1 MHFLHSLFAVL
12 VLVTTVNAETQV
24 DNTAAAPLGV
34 GSSFVYQATV
44 NLPAEGLWQ
53 PRDFEF
59 QTTFRE
65 LYLMPSGSWRARQL
79 GKRMYTVMETDAIN
93 SGNWH
98 IQDGYH
104 DCKQFALEGTK
115 VGPSSMQ
122 ELFNYQQSKKHA
134 SRWNS
139 LERNSRDLTDLFE
152 KQIEGPFIH
161 LIPRVKFEFTKQ
173 PPLPHELAQAKQGYR
188 QPVRW
193 KVPKEQRRPL
203 AFEIRPLVDDNK
215 HWMLYTDGSSERIAI
230 DNDLLKRTG
239 QTIRPLISKQ
249 ERITANE
256 RKTIPYKFVGL
267 TDSLLTETLNIEV
280 YNHVLNET
288 QNLTWRV
295 DTKTKMLGKPRDL
308 LMQARLT
315 DWTPH
320 LSQSSGTALHHWT
333 NNSIRMR
340 ESSRRGRTTSAFSI
354 LGGRAA
360 VEETLQMQA
369 LTVQDQTEQASNERN
384 LSFKINSIEGVKVES
399 HPFKKMLAG
408 QQGGQLELANY
419 APQDRFFL
427 YVGKPATVAKMLD
440 AGAPFIASVGAAF
453 TGNSLNYGLE
463 QRYLRQLGI
472 TRQQL
477 DAILKTGV
485 IREMAIFCPDLF
497 FIDGTDLTVI
507 AKVKQPALVN
517 RLLTL
522 LNPSGDLSQS
532 IMEMPGK
539 DDPAYIA
546 LRGDLLFLATSLSE
560 LKKSLELHANN
571 GANSLGESDEFRYM
585 LTKLGI
591 TQKTRGYAYF
601 SDPFVRRLVGP
612 EVKIGQ
618 LRRILA
624 KKKMES
630 LTAHAMLAKLDDPD
644 AIMDC
649 DQLKK
654 NGYLPENWTDHE
666 YHLDASGLVHSEIY
680 GTLNNMRSLT
690 DCPISKATGAEAKAY
705 AEYLQ
710 NYSRYWR
717 RFFDPIAIRLDES
730 ATQQL
735 EVSTFILPLIDN
747 SIYNTLRMA
756 LETDRTASTLA
767 VPTIEPTPVIKFSLN
782 LSDLAW
788 DGITEGFSDLFTRY
802 SGTSAAVLDDL
813 GPSLHLAV
821 FDSDP
826 IIALGSGDVFGSF
839 GSSMNGM
846 DPDAMMIP
854 IALSMFTRPC
864 SIFINT
870 RNPDRTAQL
879 LRQAATL
886 FTAPDNQFDDF
897 RAQIFQVGDQEKWV
911 WMMDIMGMVKL
922 RYGIEIVDEYV
933 VVRNIPWSTKEK
945 VTQVK
950 AADLNAVSLQVNPNA
965 CIEQLPGLFAAASD
979 ANSRVA
985 MSGLGRLLPFMVGKD
1000 IEIEEARQEH
1010 QRLFGFFPKTVL
1022 GDQLNWK
1029 YQHLSSNDYGDPK
1042 RQRQPAFDPKKPFG
1056 LMNQIDFLRLEMQ
1069 FEDDGLRSA
1078 IRWRMRQPK

>member
-369 LTVQDQTEQASNERN
+369 LTVQDQTEQSSNERN
-384 LSFKINSIEGVKVES
+384 LSFKINSIEGIKVES

>member
-12 VLVTTVNAETQV
+12 VLVTTVTAETQV

-53 PRDFEF
+53 PRDLEF
-59 QTTFRE
+59 QTNFRE
-65 LYLMPSGSWRARQL
+65 LYLIPSGSWRARQL
-79 GKRMYTVMETDAIN
+79 GKRMYTVMETDAIK

-104 DCKQFALEGTK
+104 DCKQFALEGTR
-115 VGPSSMQ
+115 VGPASMQ
-122 ELFNYQQSKKHA
+122 ELFDFQQSKKHA

-139 LERNSRDLTDLFE
+139 LERNSRDLADLFE

-230 DNDLLKRTG
+230 DKDLLKRTG

-267 TDSLLTETLNIEV
+267 ADSLLSETFNIEV
-280 YNHVLNET
+280 YNYVLNENQT
-288 QNLTWRV
+288 LTWQI
-295 DTKTKMLGKPRDL
+295 DTKTKTLDKPRDV
-308 LMQARLT
+308 LMQARLI
-315 DWTPH
+315 DWTPY

-333 NNSIRMR
+333 NNSTRMR
-340 ESSRRGRTTSAFSI
+340 ENNRRGRTTSAFSI

-360 VEETLQMQA
+360 VEETLQLQA
-369 LTVQDQTEQASNERN
+369 LRVQDQPEQASKDHNV
-384 LSFKINSIEGVKVES
+384 SVDITSIEGVKVSS
-399 HPFKKMLAG
+399 HPFKEMLAG
-408 QQGGQLELANY
+408 KSGGELELANY

-427 YVGKPATVAKMLD
+427 YVGKPATVARMLD
-440 AGAPFIASVGAAF
+440 AGAPFIASAGAAF

-463 QRYLRQLGI
+463 QRYLRQLGLS
-472 TRQQL
+472 REQL
-477 DAILKTGV
+477 DAILKAGL
-485 IREMAIFCPDLF
+485 IREMAMFCPDLF

-507 AKVKQPALVN
+507 AKVEQPELIKG
-517 RLLTL
+517 LLKL
-522 LNPSGDLSQS
+522 LNPAGDQSQS
-532 IMEMPGK
+532 IMKMGGA
-539 DDPAYIA
+539 DDPSYVA

-560 LKKSLELHANN
+560 LKRSLELHANN
-571 GANSLGESDEFRYM
+571 GQNSLGKSDEFRYM
-585 LTKLGI
+585 LTKLDI
-591 TQKTRGYAYF
+591 TEKTRGYAYF

-624 KKKMES
+624 RKKMEA
-630 LTAHAMLAKLDDPD
+630 LTAHAMLAKLDAPN

-654 NGYLPENWTDHE
+654 NGYLPENWPDQE
-666 YHLDASGLVHSEIY
+666 YHLDASGLVHSETY
-680 GTLNNMRSLT
+680 GTLTNMHSLT
-690 DCPISKATGAEAKAY
+690 ESPINKATGDEAKAY

-730 ATQQL
+730 APQQL
-735 EVSTFILPLIDN
+735 EVSTFILPLVDN

-756 LETDRTASTLA
+756 LETDRNASTLA
-767 VPTIEPTPVIKFSLN
+767 VPTIEPTPVVKFSLN
-782 LSDLAW
+782 LSDMAW
-788 DGITEGFSDLFTRY
+788 DGITEGFSELFTRY

-813 GPSLHLAV
+813 GPSIHLAV

-839 GSSMNGM
+839 GSSMIGM
-846 DPDAMMIP
+846 DPDAIMIP

-886 FTAPDNQFDDF
+886 FTAPDDRFDDF

-1000 IEIEEARQEH
+1000 IEIAEARQEH

-1042 RQRQPAFDPKKPFG
+1042 RQRQPAFDPQKPFG
-1056 LMNQIDFLRLEMQ
+1056 LMNQIDFLRLEME

>member
-1 MHFLHSLFAVL
+1 M
-12 VLVTTVNAETQV
+12 
-24 DNTAAAPLGV
+24 
-34 GSSFVYQATV
+34 

-53 PRDFEF
+53 PHDPDH
-59 QTTFRE
+59 QNAFRE
-65 LYLMPSGSWRARQL
+65 LYLVPSGSWRARQI

-93 SGNWH
+93 SGRWH
-98 IQDGYH
+98 IQRGYG
-104 DCKQFALEGTK
+104 DCREFALEGNK
-115 VGPSSMQ
+115 VGPASMQ
-122 ELFNYQQSKKHA
+122 ELVDFQQSKKHV
-134 SRWNS
+134 SQWNS
-139 LERNSRDLTDLFE
+139 LEGSSRGLTDLFE
-152 KQIEGPFIH
+152 KQIEGPFIY
-161 LIPRVKFEFTKQ
+161 LIPRVKFELVKQ
-173 PPLPHELAQAKQGYR
+173 APHPHELAQAKNGYR
-188 QPVRW
+188 PPVRW
-193 KVPKEQRRPL
+193 DVPREKRRPL

-215 HWMLYTDGSSERIAI
+215 HWMLYTDGSSERIVI
-230 DNDLLKRTG
+230 DKDLLKRTG

-249 ERITANE
+249 ERKTANE
-256 RKTIPYKFVGL
+256 RETIPYKFVGL
-267 TDSLLTETLNIEV
+267 ANSPLSKTLNIEV
-280 YNHVLNET
+280 RNHVLNKN
-288 QNLTWRV
+288 QNLTWKITAKNKKL
-295 DTKTKMLGKPRDL
+295 DKPRDVV
-308 LMQARLT
+308 MQARLT
-315 DWTPH
+315 DWTPY
-320 LSQSSGTALHHWT
+320 LSQSSGTVLHDWT

-340 ESSRRGRTTSAFSI
+340 ENNRRGRTTSAFSV

-360 VEETLQMQA
+360 VEETLQMQV
-369 LTVQDQTEQASNERN
+369 LTVQDQPEQASKDQN
-384 LSFKINSIEGVKVES
+384 LSIDINSIEGVNVES
-399 HPFKKMLAG
+399 HPFKEMLAG
-408 QQGGQLELANY
+408 KSGGQLELAKY

-427 YVGKPATVAKMLD
+427 YVGKPATVARMLD
-440 AGAPFIASVGAAF
+440 AGSPFIASVGAAI
-453 TGNSLNYGLE
+453 TGNSLNYGLQ
-463 QRYLRQLGI
+463 QRYLRQLGLS
-472 TRQQL
+472 RDQL
-477 DAILKTGV
+477 DAILKTGL
-485 IREMAIFCPDLF
+485 IREMAMFCPDLF

-507 AKVKQPALVN
+507 AKVEQPELVN
-517 RLLTL
+517 GLLRL
-522 LNPSGDLSQS
+522 LNPTGDQSQS
-532 IMEMPGK
+532 IMKMPGA
-539 DDPAYIA
+539 DDPAYVA

-571 GANSLGESDEFRYM
+571 GQNSLGESDEFRYM

-591 TQKTRGYAYF
+591 TEKTRAYAYF
-601 SDPFVRRLVGP
+601 SDPFVRRLVSP

-624 KKKMES
+624 KKEMEA
-630 LTAHAMLAKLDDPD
+630 LTARAMLAKLDDPD

-649 DQLKK
+649 EQLKK
-654 NGYLPENWTDHE
+654 NGYISESWPEQE
-666 YHLDASGLVHSEIY
+666 YHLDASGLVHSETY
-680 GTLNNMRSLT
+680 GTLKNTRSLT
-690 DCPISKATGAEAKAY
+690 ESPLNKATGTEAKAY

-730 ATQQL
+730 AAQQL

-756 LETDRTASTLA
+756 LETDRTANVLA
-767 VPTIEPTPVIKFSLN
+767 VPTIEPTPVVKFSLN
-782 LSDLAW
+782 LSDMAW
-788 DGITEGFSDLFTRY
+788 DGIAEGFSDLFTRY

-813 GPSLHLAV
+813 GPSIHLAI

-846 DPDAMMIP
+846 NSDAIMIP

-870 RNPDRTAQL
+870 RNPDRTSQL

-886 FTAPDNQFDDF
+886 FAAPANGFDDF
-897 RAQIFQVGDQEKWV
+897 RVQIFQVGDQEKWV

-922 RYGIEIVDEYV
+922 RYGIEIVGDYV

-945 VTQVK
+945 VAQVK
-950 AADLNAVSLQVNPNA
+950 AADLNAASLQVNPDA
-965 CIEQLPGLFAAASD
+965 CIEQIPGLFAAASD

-1000 IEIEEARQEH
+1000 IGVEEARQEH

-1022 GDQLNWK
+1022 GDQLKWQ
-1029 YQHLSSNDYGDPK
+1029 YQHLSSNDYGDPM
-1042 RQRQPAFDPKKPFG
+1042 RQRQPAFDAKKPFG
-1056 LMNQIDFLRLEMQ
+1056 LMNQIESLRLEMQ